1 MAEARIDLKVYG
13 SAAIKEATKNI
24 LDLGVANERL
34 DKIYDSVAAAE
45 ARRIKEVDKL
55 SALQKRLA
63 KEVEAGTMSEQRANR
78 VMDQAV
84 RGALEKIHTDQ
95 RLIKQEKEKRK
106 EAERNE
112 RLAAKEVETNNRLRA
127 QYDQI
132 YAAKVRL
139 NQAQEELNRAVAAGM
154 SKELASQRLEEL
166 TKDYQAWIAAV
177 ESGNYAMINS
187 GNQFARFNDS
197 VFRAQQRMKRFASV
211 GLQQA
216 GYQIQDFI
224 VQVSAGQSALVAFGQ
239 QGSQLAGILGPKG
252 AIIGAAIAGI
262 SALAMVIKA
271 FNTEAKEA
279 KEKAEQLASYM
290 EKLTDSIKDYGDAKE
305 AAAQGITVE
314 QLLGVRNVDDL
325 KAKIDSITESLD
337 KRNMAILAGQ
347 VAGAGVNT
355 GFIYGTVMGMMTGDT
370 SGQREEDI
378 ATLTKLLVALNERNL
393 QLAEEQYRAFS
404 ELFIARKQEMALAA
418 KIAEYG
424 EDSVQV
430 EQLRKQQALE
440 NFKREIKQKIE
451 SAEIT
456 KAQGD
461 ELVRQFQ
468 EEQKLTAEQEKQIA
482 YRKQLEDQNEAML
495 KNIEEAKE
503 LEAERKREAEELKKE
518 LAEQEAEISR
528 NHEAYIPLVTAQR
541 EFAEGVNQSITN
553 FENLLSQVEKTKED
567 LGTARAE
574 ALRLAGVDM
583 AKPISEAAAA
593 ASVLMVNMGVSLEK
607 ALQIAALQSSMQYG
621 GRGGDT
627 EFNTRRG
634 AMTVADRSSPMGK
647 MVSDILNPPKKR
659 DGGGQS
665 KSFSSY
671 MESLEKELELKNR
684 LVGMTEEQKTSA
696 QRYFD
701 IEQKALDI
709 IARKEGKLRDLTPVE
724 EERIKKLVEEEA
736 ALRRVT
742 EAEQKRKSMMETIE
756 GHITDAFMTMIDG
769 SSSVENA
776 FKGMLRNILME
787 IYKQKVAE
795 PIAEGIGGFIGKIFG
810 FSNGGAFIGG
820 RVIPFANGGVV
831 SGPTIFPMSGST
843 GLMGEAGPEAIMPL
857 KRGPNGKLGVE
868 ASGGQ
873 QVIVNQNFHFSANG
887 DESVKKIIAQA
898 APQIAQMTQ
907 KQIMD
912 SRRRGGQMK
921 AAFS

>member
-55 SALQKRLA
+55 AALQKRLA

-106 EAERNE
+106 EADLAARA
-112 RLAAKEVETNNRLRA
+112 AAKEVATNNRLRA

-139 NQAQEELNRAVAAGM
+139 SQAQEELNRAVSAGM
-154 SKELASQRLEEL
+154 SQELASQRLEEL
-166 TKDYQAWIAAV
+166 TADYNAWIAAV

-224 VQVSAGQSALVAFGQ
+224 VQVSAGQSAFVAFGQ
-239 QGSQLAGILGPKG
+239 QGSQLAGIFGPKG

-290 EKLTDSIKDYGDAKE
+290 KKLTESIKDYGDAKE

-314 QLLGVRNVDDL
+314 QLLGVRNVDDI
-325 KAKIDSITESLD
+325 KAKIDSLTESLD
-337 KRNMAILAGQ
+337 KRNQAILAGQ
-347 VAGAGVNT
+347 VAGAGI
-355 GFIYGTVMGMMTGDT
+355 GGSIGYGTIMGMMTGEST
-370 SGQREEDI
+370 GQREEDL

-393 QLAEEQYRAFS
+393 QLAEEQYKAFS

-430 EQLRKQQALE
+430 EELRKQQALE
-440 NFKREIKQKIE
+440 NYKREIKQKVE

-456 KAQGD
+456 KAMGD
-461 ELVRQFQ
+461 ELIRQFQ

-495 KNIEEAKE
+495 KNIEETKN
-503 LEAERKREAEELKKE
+503 LEAERRREAEELKKE
-518 LAEQEAEISR
+518 LAEQEAEVSR
-528 NHEAYIPLVTAQR
+528 TSEAYIPLSAAQR
-541 EFAEGVNQSITN
+541 GFAEGVSQSITN
-553 FENLLSQVEKTKED
+553 FETLVDQVEKTKED

-583 AKPISEAAAA
+583 AKPISEAAKA
-593 ASVLMVNMGVSLEK
+593 ASVLMVNMGISLEK
-607 ALQIAALQSSMQYG
+607 ALKLAALQNSMRYG
-621 GRGGDT
+621 GRGGDS
-627 EFNTRRG
+627 EFNARRG

-647 MVSDILNPPKKR
+647 RVSEILNPPKEGAGKTDPLER
-659 DGGGQS
+659 QLE
-665 KSFSSY
+665 KLEKFLATEKELLL
-671 MESLEKELELKNR
+671 MEYETRQETLEQSLEKEYITRQQYNEMFSDLERKKAQDIAAIESTAN
-684 LVGMTEEQKTSA
+684 A
-696 QRYFD
+696 QRLGDMSSFFGAAASLTALGGNKMA
-701 IEQKALDI
+701 KATAAFQGIQATISAYSAYAQVLADPSFVGRPF
-709 IARKEGKLRDLTPVE
+709 ARFAAATKVLAAGLGAVKA
-724 EERIKKLVEEEA
+724 IKA
-736 ALRRVT
+736 AG
-742 EAEQKRKSMMETIE
+742 S
-756 GHITDAFMTMIDG
+756 GG
-769 SSSVENA
+769 SS
-776 FKGMLRNILME
+776 G
-787 IYKQKVAE
+787 
-795 PIAEGIGGFIGKIFG
+795 
-810 FSNGGAFIGG
+810 GGAAAAPSIPAQSAPEPQ
-820 RVIPFANGGVV
+820 RVIVEGLDRNSLYTGEQL
-831 SGPTIFPMSGST
+831 SNIF
-843 GLMGEAGPEAIMPL
+843 EALYKEN
-857 KRGPNGKLGVE
+857 KDRGFVFE
-868 ASGGQ
+868 VA
-873 QVIVNQNFHFSANG
+873 
-887 DESVKKIIAQA
+887 
-898 APQIAQMTQ
+898 
-907 KQIMD
+907 
-912 SRRRGGQMK
+912 R
-921 AAFS
+921 